1 MLRNRVQDMPAA
13 SAGDGRA
20 TVRPSASATRITDK
34 SAAEARRLY
43 EATDLSQTE
52 IARRIGASR
61 ATIARLAKRD
71 GWTRRSA
78 DRARAVS
85 RIRAEVDK
93 QINAVEAVLAG
104 PGAGAADE
112 AATHARTLASLVRS
126 LRELQKYEAG
136 QAVDAAEDDDADGAP
151 ADLDALRDALADR
164 LARLRGEDA

>member
-13 SAGDGRA
+13 SAGECGA
-20 TVRPSASATRITDK
+20 TVAPSASAARITDT

-43 EATDLSQTE
+43 ETSALSQVE

-61 ATIARLAKRD
+61 SSLARLAKRE

-78 DRARAVS
+78 DRARAVG
-85 RIRAEVDK
+85 RIRAEVDR
-93 QINAVEAVLAG
+93 QITAVEAVLAG
-104 PGAGAADE
+104 PEGLAAGE

-136 QAVDAAEDDDADGAP
+136 QAADAAEDDDADGAP